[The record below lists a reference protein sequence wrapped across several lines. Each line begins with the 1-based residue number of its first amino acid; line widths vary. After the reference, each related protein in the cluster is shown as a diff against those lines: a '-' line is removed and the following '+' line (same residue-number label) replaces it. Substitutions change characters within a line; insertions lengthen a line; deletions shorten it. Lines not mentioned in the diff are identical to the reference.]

1 MNNVNRKIS
10 VLFVMIFVLFFTGVG
25 HVFATSNSGVPF
37 VVSPILPSNQDD
49 GIQDYISITSDEPLN
64 QELQF
69 LIENK
74 QDKPQTIHIEPVN
87 AYMSPNGMVEYL
99 SDADKNKNST
109 IIDDSYEMKK
119 YLTLKTDSTMTLE
132 PNQRRVVVVELATDG
147 LDGSLL
153 GGMSF
158 QTYIDSDTSD
168 KSSMTIQN
176 KLNQVIGVVVNHSTD
191 KEVEFSFGDA
201 YIDPMPSYYV
211 VRLPITQHSPLLVT
225 NATVDYQVEFQGE
238 ELFGSVKEIDSA
250 PMTQANFA
258 IPFESETIERNKP
271 YTLKGTL
278 TYMDTHGEK
287 QSISFEKVF
296 EFDGNGK
303 PDGNGNAFE
312 PPFVKGVSY
321 WWLLLLLTLPIIAY
335 VIRRNHVYVLQ
346 TDDDFVSIIKRGEPN
361 FDRIVKLKDIDKDS
375 QTRYVHYYSKVKVKT
390 KDSNDATYFYKYYK
404 TKTNKQNK
412 RDVEV
417 KDETKR

>member
-10 VLFVMIFVLFFTGVG
+10 VLFVMIFVLFSTGVG

-49 GIQDYISITSDEPLN
+49 GIQSYISITSDKPLN
-64 QELQF
+64 QKLRF

-74 QDKPQTIHIEPVN
+74 QDKTQTIHIEPVN
-87 AYMSPNGMVEYL
+87 AYTSPNGMVEYL

-109 IIDDSYEMKK
+109 IIDDSYKMKK
-119 YLTLKTDSTMTLE
+119 YLTLKTDSTITLK
-132 PNQRRVVVVELATDG
+132 PDQKRVVAVKLATDG

-153 GGMSF
+153 GGVSF
-158 QTYIDSDTSD
+158 QTYIDRDTSD

-176 KLNQVIGVVVNHSTD
+176 KLNQVIGVVVNHSTN
-191 KEVEFSFGDA
+191 KKVKFSFGDA

-225 NATVDYQVEFQGE
+225 NATVDYQVEFQGKK
-238 ELFGSVKEIDSA
+238 LFGSVKKIDFA

-258 IPFESETIERNKP
+258 IPFASKTIEQNKP

-278 TYMDTHGEK
+278 TYTDTHGKK
-287 QSISFEKVF
+287 QSVSFKKVF

-303 PDGNGNAFE
+303 SDGNGHAFKL
-312 PPFVKGVSY
+312 PFVKGVSY
-321 WWLLLLLTLPIIAY
+321 WWLLLLLLILPIIAY
-335 VIRRNHVYVLQ
+335 IIHRNHVYVLQ
-346 TDDDFVSIIKRGEPN
+346 TDDDFVPIIKQGEPN
-361 FDRIVKLKDIDKDS
+361 FDRLVKLKDMDKDS

-412 RDVEV
+412 RLGSD
-417 KDETKR
+417 